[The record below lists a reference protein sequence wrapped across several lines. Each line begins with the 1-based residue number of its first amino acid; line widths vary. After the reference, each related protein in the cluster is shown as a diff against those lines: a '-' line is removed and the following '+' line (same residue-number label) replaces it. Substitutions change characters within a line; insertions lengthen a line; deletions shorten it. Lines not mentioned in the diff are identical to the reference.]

1 MFVSQR
7 LRSSIVSKRSM
18 WLSVLIVPLGL
29 SVVLPLKGDVV
40 PSKGKQI
47 IGATATITE
56 LTTGLPF
63 AARIDT
69 GAATCSIHAIKWEIE
84 DRSRRP
90 SENVGKPIR
99 VLIKNQDGDE
109 QWIETK
115 VAGRVRI
122 RNSALDDDHYHGRYK
137 IKLPLEWNGFKKDVL
152 VTINDRTEMQYP
164 LLIGRNYLKKD
175 FLVDVDIDGISDED
189 EDEQ

>member
-1 MFVSQR
+1 MFGLER
-7 LRSSIVSKRSM
+7 LRSSIVSKRTLWTSA
-18 WLSVLIVPLGL
+18 LFVPLWFAAA
-29 SVVLPLKGDVV
+29 LPSRGETVSTPAK
-40 PSKGKQI
+40 KI

-69 GAATCSIHAIKWEIE
+69 GAATCSIHAVKWEIE

-109 QWIETK
+109 KWIETV

-122 RNSALDDDHYHGRYK
+122 RNSALDEDHYHGRYK
-137 IKLPLEWNGFKKDVL
+137 IKLPLEWNGFKKEVL
-152 VTINDRTEMQYP
+152 VTINDRTEMSYP
-164 LLIGRNYLKKD
+164 LLIGRNYLKQD

-189 EDEQ
+189 DQ

>member
-1 MFVSQR
+1 
-7 LRSSIVSKRSM
+7 L
-18 WLSVLIVPLGL
+18 WTSVLIVPLWL
-29 SVVLPLKGDVV
+29 AVVLPLRGDVV
-40 PSKGKQI
+40 PSPAKQV

-69 GAATCSIHAIKWEIE
+69 GAATCSIHTVKWEIE
-84 DRSRRP
+84 DRSRKP

-109 QWIETK
+109 KWIETK

-122 RNSALDDDHYHGRYK
+122 RNSALDDDDYHGRYK
-137 IKLPLEWNGFKKDVL
+137 IKLPLEWNGFKKEVL
-152 VTINDRTEMQYP
+152 VTINDRTEMSYP

-189 EDEQ
+189 EQ

>member
-1 MFVSQR
+1 MFGLEQ
-7 LRSSIVSKRSM
+7 LRSNFIAKQNL
-18 WLSVLIVPLGL
+18 WTSVLIVPLWL
-29 SVVLPLKGDVV
+29 AVVLPLRGDVV
-40 PSKGKQI
+40 PSPAKQV

-69 GAATCSIHAIKWEIE
+69 GAATCSIHTVKWEIE
-84 DRSRRP
+84 DRSRKP

-109 QWIETK
+109 KWIETK

-122 RNSALDDDHYHGRYK
+122 RNSALDDDDYHGRYK
-137 IKLPLEWNGFKKDVL
+137 IKLPLEWNGFKKEVL
-152 VTINDRTEMQYP
+152 VTINDRTEMSYP

-189 EDEQ
+189 EQ